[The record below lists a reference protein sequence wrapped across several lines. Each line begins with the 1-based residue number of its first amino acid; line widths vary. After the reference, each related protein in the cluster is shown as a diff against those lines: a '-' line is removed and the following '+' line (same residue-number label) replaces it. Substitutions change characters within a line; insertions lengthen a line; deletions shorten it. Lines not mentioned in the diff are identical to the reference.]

1 MKKKS
6 FQIALAAMSCALAAI
21 FMNLGINV
29 SFLIITG
36 YVFGAVSLMLP
47 LAKNFYAGGFLAYL
61 ATCLLC
67 LPFGGIGF
75 FYKLF
80 PFIAFFGLH
89 PLINALQQKFKVNKW
104 LSLAIKTVWFD
115 AMLCCTW
122 LLLLAMAG
130 GVELPFAWMNDW
142 IYVIII
148 VGGTVLF
155 VVYDWVMFRFQKIV
169 NYYVAKLE
177 RGRGGSS
184 APPPEQDSADGIDVF
199 GLDAPQQPEEKNEEE
214 NKSGQ
219 ETGGEDG
226 GENGT

>member
-80 PFIAFFGLH
+80 PFIVFFGLH
-89 PLINALQQKFKVNKW
+89 PLVNHLQVRFHWNKVVLLIVK
-104 LSLAIKTVWFD
+104 IVWFD
-115 AMLCCTW
+115 VAAY
-122 LLLLAMAG
+122 LAWRFVFGMTTT
-130 GVELPFAWMNDW
+130 FDW
-142 IYVIII
+142 IDQYILPVIA
-148 VGGTVLF
+148 VGGSLF
-155 VVYDWVMFRFQKIV
+155 FGVYDMLIFRCQRAVDRIV
-169 NYYVAKLE
+169 ARISK
-177 RGRGGSS
+177 
-184 APPPEQDSADGIDVF
+184 
-199 GLDAPQQPEEKNEEE
+199 K
-214 NKSGQ
+214 
-219 ETGGEDG
+219 
-226 GENGT
+226 